1 MIKNLERKLLY
12 FIISLFFI
20 YIFLNLIYVKNLDFR
35 KFINNGYSKIEKN
48 FFATPA
54 LYYHEIESKLLLEE
68 KNMVRELSYLEREIN
83 ESHFFKF

>member
-35 KFINNGYSKIEKN
+35 KFINNGYSKIEK
-48 FFATPA
+48 FFLQRLPC
-54 LYYHEIESKLLLEE
+54 IIMK
-68 KNMVRELSYLEREIN
+68 
-83 ESHFFKF
+83 